1 MENELLMQEG
11 DKAMGGKSSGGK
23 SNEQSCSLSPLRPI
37 KMAVGVTHRPPK
49 SSHHAG

>member
-23 SNEQSCSLSPLRPI
+23 SKEQSCSLSPLRP